1 MAYLNRKRLLT
12 GAAGFVGL
20 LIAAL
25 LALPSFLDVNAY
37 KPEIAAQVKQA
48 TGRDL
53 VIDGPIRLSL
63 LPTPSVELDGVKFLN
78 APGSKSPNM
87 VEVKSVTVTPSLFAL
102 LVGDVEVSEV
112 ALVEPKI
119 VLEVSAEGKPNWEF
133 AAPVAEATLGSAKP
147 LSLGRLIIG
156 NGTLIFSDS
165 KTGLSVVA
173 EKADFSASVGSIDG
187 PYSLAG
193 SATINGAPLKID
205 MAMSA
210 RDATGYAVDATL
222 EAGGGKLSYK
232 GTLSELSPAA
242 RLSGRASASADNL
255 VAFVETL
262 IGIAGQPRIRLPPL
276 LAGKFRFDGPVDL
289 SSKAMAAK
297 DFKLVL
303 GEDSGSGSLTLGL
316 TPSLAV
322 EARFAAPR
330 LDLDRWLA
338 AIVLPD
344 ELADPPAPA
353 PAAPAAS
360 IASTGA
366 AAQPS
371 GPGWL
376 ATLDARL
383 ALEVGEV
390 VYNRKPVRDVNRGA
404 RSAGWRRRRAEI
416 GGHPAGRPRCAGKVH
431 PGGRSG
437 TTWRVR

>member
-133 AAPVAEATLGSAKP
+133 AVPVAEATSGSAKP

-165 KTGLSVVA
+165 KTGLSLMA

-210 RDATGYAVDATL
+210 RDATGYTVDATL

-276 LAGKFRFDGPVDL
+276 LAGKFKIGR
-289 SSKAMAAK
+289 
-297 DFKLVL
+297 
-303 GEDSGSGSLTLGL
+303 
-316 TPSLAV
+316 
-322 EARFAAPR
+322 
-330 LDLDRWLA
+330 
-338 AIVLPD
+338 
-344 ELADPPAPA
+344 
-353 PAAPAAS
+353 AS
-360 IASTGA
+360 C
-366 AAQPS
+366 
-371 GPGWL
+371 
-376 ATLDARL
+376 R
-383 ALEVGEV
+383 E
-390 VYNRKPVRDVNRGA
+390 
-404 RSAGWRRRRAEI
+404 
-416 GGHPAGRPRCAGKVH
+416 
-431 PGGRSG
+431 
-437 TTWRVR
+437 RV